1 MDMLK
6 VLLEKGKIVWFLA
19 LRYFFTCWA
28 WMWKLVSIQIQKAK
42 QASVNK
48 KMEKSY
54 TQVGKDLFLLYQ
66 EDQTEIMESPTIQ
79 QQLEEIQ
86 ESLDKKNSVLGKIGE
101 IEEKYVAKVTKAK
114 EKYNMRRGIVTPQ
127 EMAEESQFEEE
138 MSDESY
144 EEVVE

>member
-1 MDMLK
+1 MDILK

-19 LRYFFTCWA
+19 LRYFCTCWA

-66 EDQTEIMESPTIQ
+66 EDQMEIMESPTIQ

-101 IEEKYVAKVTKAK
+101 IEEQYVAKVTKAK

>member
-1 MDMLK
+1 MDILK

-19 LRYFFTCWA
+19 LRYFCTCWA
-28 WMWKLVSIQIQKAK
+28 WMWKLVSIRMQKMK
-42 QASVNK
+42 QASVEK

-54 TQVGKDLFLLYQ
+54 MQLGENLFVLYQ
-66 EDQTEIMESPTIQ
+66 EDQMEIMESATIQ

-86 ESLDKKNSVLGKIGE
+86 EFLDKKTSILEKIGE
-101 IEEKYVAKVTKAK
+101 IEERYMARVTRTKG
-114 EKYNMRRGIVTPQ
+114 KYNMRRGIVTPQ
-127 EMAEESQFEEE
+127 EVAEESQFEEE